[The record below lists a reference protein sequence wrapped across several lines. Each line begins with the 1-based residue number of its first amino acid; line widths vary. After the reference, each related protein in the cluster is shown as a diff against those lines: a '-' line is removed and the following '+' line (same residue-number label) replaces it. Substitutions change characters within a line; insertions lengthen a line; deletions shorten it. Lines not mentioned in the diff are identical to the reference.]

1 MEAAHDF
8 LASNMELL
16 PAVPPEVERGR
27 RSLYPADGDLL
38 VHELLHR
45 GADDLPGTPPGRDDD
60 DQGSLGPPRGD
71 KASLGGSSLDNDS
84 QPLTPR
90 NGSPRTPRAEEEA

>member
-1 MEAAHDF
+1 MPRINPAGAEAPPLNMDRLEGDPMEAAHDF

-16 PAVPPEVERGR
+16 PPVPPEVERGR

-60 DQGSLGPPRGD
+60 DQAAMSIRTFRY
-71 KASLGGSSLDNDS
+71 S
-84 QPLTPR
+84 
-90 NGSPRTPRAEEEA
+90 NGVMRA